1 MKKIEIIVG
10 STAKGLQYNLAN
22 SIKQLFADL
31 ADFNILT
38 LNDLPFFN
46 YQQEGTPESV
56 VEFRKRIKEAD
67 GVVVLTAEYNGSI
80 HAILKNA
87 FDWASVEDLVFKNK
101 PVFVAGA
108 SPSLLGS
115 VKAQDHARY
124 ILNQN
129 HLHANVL
136 PGNHVLIGNAPTKF
150 NQDGLLTD
158 ESTVQFLKAALENF
172 MDWVDKH

>member
-10 STAKGLQYNLAN
+10 STAKGLQYHLAN

-31 ADFNILT
+31 ADFRILT

-46 YQQEGTPESV
+46 YQEEGTPASV
-56 VEFRKRIKEAD
+56 VEFRNRIKEAD

-87 FDWASVEDLVFKNK
+87 FDWASVEDLVFKHK
-101 PVFVAGA
+101 PVFVTGA

-136 PGNHVLIGNAPTKF
+136 PGNHVLIGNATTKF
-150 NQDGLLTD
+150 DQEGMLVD
-158 ESTVQFLKAALENF
+158 EATVQFLRTSLENF
-172 MDWVDKH
+172 MNWIDAH